1 MLFRILCL
9 FLLSASFLMS
19 QSPVQKTS
27 KEKKIDELVE
37 ILGSE
42 EQYQAF
48 INVGLDNL
56 IKKYGDNLTD
66 SNIKLMREESLD
78 LVHRFLENDLKVI
91 YAKYLTENEIQD
103 LIDFYGSE
111 TGKRFRQMQPLI
123 TQEIN
128 QLMMTKYME
137 EFKVNIAEKLRQN

>member
-1 MLFRILCL
+1 
-9 FLLSASFLMS
+9 MS